1 MNIVVICVF
10 FSSVALAGAKIPI
23 QILKIYDGD
32 TILAKIDNEKFSIRL
47 IGIDCYETSD
57 INRAY
62 KQAYQSNLKID
73 EVIRKGKES
82 GEYLK
87 KMYENNKNKPI
98 YLDFKG
104 IDKYGRALGVVYFNG
119 INVNEE
125 LLNNGG
131 CMRYNYKP

>member
-1 MNIVVICVF
+1 MNKLLSITVVCIF
-10 FSSVALAGAKIPI
+10 FGGFTLAGTKIPI

-32 TILAKIDNEKFSIRL
+32 TILAKIDNEKFSVRL

-62 KQAYQSNLKID
+62 KQAYQNNLKID
-73 EVIRKGKES
+73 EVVCKGKDS
-82 GEYLK
+82 KEYLK

-104 IDKYGRALGVVYFNG
+104 IDRYGRALGIIYFDK
-119 INVNEE
+119 ININEE
-125 LLNNGG
+125 LLNNSG
-131 CMRYNYKP
+131 MYKV